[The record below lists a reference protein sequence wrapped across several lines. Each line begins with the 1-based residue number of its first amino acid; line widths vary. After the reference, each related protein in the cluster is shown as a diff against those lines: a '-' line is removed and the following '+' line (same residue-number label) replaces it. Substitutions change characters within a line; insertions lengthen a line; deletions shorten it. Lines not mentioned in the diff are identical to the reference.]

1 MKNSCVEWYQNC
13 MDSLFGKETDSWLY
27 RILEELSV
35 VSKLEY
41 SEEIIKDTRFRY
53 RALMDTSL
61 DVFTGDRMENK
72 SYQLPFA
79 MYFVAKTMF
88 KGSVVAI
95 ASEAL
100 MTIGNWDYRVRSNL
114 LRFILFDD
122 NPADSFLE
130 KMTIFFMSLEECR
143 RLEDVYMADCKDVS
157 FSEYYPELLKEM
169 ANVDYEQILRILTRI
184 RNAPERYYRIYD
196 NVLWKVC
203 ARRVPNEMQQ
213 IYTKQEKNKSK
224 YSAIGMESDLEDF
237 VKKDMYDYIDKGYAA
252 SYNPFWLFGSSRY
265 KDNIDFIFQK
275 KHVVEFNVVWIQY
288 LFLKAKSEGKKAEYI
303 NLLPDESVQRM
314 EVRNESF

>member
-143 RLEDVYMADCKDVS
+143 KLEDVYMADCKDVP
-157 FSEYYPELLKEM
+157 FSEYYPELIKEM
-169 ANVDYEQILRILTRI
+169 ADVDYEEVSGILKRI
-184 RNAPERYYRIYD
+184 RNAPEQYYHIYD
-196 NVLWKVC
+196 NVLWK
-203 ARRVPNEMQQ
+203 ASEIRVPDEIRQMYKRQGK
-213 IYTKQEKNKSK
+213 IKSK
-224 YSAIGMESDLEDF
+224 YSVIGMESDLEDF
-237 VKKDMYDYIDKGYAA
+237 VKKDMCDYIDKGYVA
-252 SYNPFWLFGSSRY
+252 SYNPFWLFGSFRY

-275 KHVVEFNVVWIQY
+275 KHIVEFDVVWIQY
-288 LFLKAKSEGKKAEYI
+288 LFLKAKSEGKEVEYI
-303 NLLPDESVQRM
+303 NLLPDKSVQRL
-314 EVRNESF
+314 EVFE